1 MSKSQH
7 KIPQETGRALIET
20 KVATLP
26 SAPGVYRM
34 LDGDGNAL
42 YVGKA
47 KNLKAR
53 VRSYTRPTGHNNRI
67 LRMIDA
73 TRDMEFIR
81 TETETDALLLE
92 ANLIKKMKPR
102 YNVLLRDDKS
112 FPYILLADDHDVPQ
126 LYKHRGARKRPGAYF
141 GPFASAGAVNRTLN
155 TLQRAFLLRSC
166 SDSVYDNRARP
177 CLLYQIK
184 RCSAPCTGEISPA
197 DYAELV
203 EEARDFLS
211 GKSRQVQDALLEK
224 MQAASAATDFEAAAA
239 ARDRIRAL
247 TYVQQE
253 SGINPGDISEADV
266 IAIEKQGGQSC
277 VQVFFFR
284 AGQNLGNKAYFPRH
298 ERDQAEPEILEA
310 FIGQFYENRPV
321 PREIFVNHKLAD
333 AMLIGEALSTR
344 MGHNV
349 KLHKPQR
356 GDKMRL
362 MRHAEQ
368 NAKEALA
375 RQVSE
380 SASQRKLLNGVAE
393 AFGLDSAPE
402 RIEVFDNSHL
412 QGTNQLGGMIVAGPD
427 GFMKN
432 QYRKFN
438 IKDETTQP
446 GDDYAMMREVFTRRY
461 GRLAREEN
469 RSSAAWPDLV
479 LVDGGRG
486 QLNIAHEVMVE
497 LGLEDVPLVGMAK
510 GPDRDTGRERF
521 FMQGRSDFMMPPNSP
536 VLYYLQRLR
545 DEAHRFAIGSHRA
558 RRTADIR
565 KNPLDGIDGIGASR
579 KRALLHHFGS
589 GRAVGRASLS
599 ELEKVEGISAKMAQR
614 IYNHFNSNGS

>member
-1 MSKSQH
+1 MNENRNET
-7 KIPQETGRALIET
+7 PEETGRALIEA

-34 LDGDGNAL
+34 LDSNGNAL

-53 VRSYTRPTGHNNRI
+53 VRSYARPTGHNNRI

-73 TRDMEFIR
+73 TCDMEFIR

-112 FPYILLADDHDVPQ
+112 FPYILLAEDHEVPQ
-126 LYKHRGARKRPGAYF
+126 LYKHRGARKRPGSYF

-166 SDSVYDNRARP
+166 SDSIYDSRTRP
-177 CLLYQIK
+177 CLLYQIR
-184 RCSAPCTGEISPA
+184 RCSAPCTGEISVT

-211 GKSRQVQDALLEK
+211 GKSRQVQEAMLEK
-224 MQAASAATDFEAAAA
+224 MQAASEATDFEAAAA

-253 SGINPGDISEADV
+253 SGINPVDITEADV
-266 IAIEKQGGQSC
+266 VAIEKQGGLSC

-321 PREIFVNHKLAD
+321 PREIFVNHKLPD
-333 AMLIGEALSTR
+333 AALIGEALSTR

-356 GDKMRL
+356 GDKVNL

-375 RQVSE
+375 RKVSE
-380 SASQRKLLNGVAE
+380 SASQRRLLSGVAE

-469 RSSAAWPDLV
+469 RGSTAWPDLV

-497 LGLEDVPLVGMAK
+497 LGLEDVPLVGIAK
-510 GPDRDTGRERF
+510 GPDRDAGRERF
-521 FMQGRSDFMMPPNSP
+521 FMMNKSDFMMPPNSP

-558 RRTADIR
+558 RRSADIR
-565 KNPLDGIDGIGASR
+565 KNPLDGIDGIGTSR

-589 GRAVGRASLS
+589 ARAVGRASLS

-614 IYNHFNSNGS
+614 IYNHFNSNES